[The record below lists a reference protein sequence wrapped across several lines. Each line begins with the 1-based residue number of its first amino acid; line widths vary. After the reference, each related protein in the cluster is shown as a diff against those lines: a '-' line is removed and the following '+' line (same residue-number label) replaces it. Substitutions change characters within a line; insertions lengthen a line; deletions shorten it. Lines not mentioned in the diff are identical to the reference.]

1 MQKQT
6 SSPDRLQTA
15 GGRIGRAF
23 SYAAP
28 VFASVSRLKLR
39 SEIGFAAGQKNDFH
53 ASLLAVGERRAGDL
67 RFFAVLRRVAD
78 PERAL
83 AGDREAI
90 AEVLA
95 RGEGIG
101 AEAGIGV
108 IDFEQPDGCAGA
120 VFDGGVDVIGA
131 AAGEQQQRRR
141 REQRR
146 PTHSGFSSPAADLPM
161 VSPERAPIL
170 ASRLATRLASSGRR

>member
-83 AGDREAI
+83 AG
-90 AEVLA
+90 
-95 RGEGIG
+95 GEGIG